1 MLAPCGCSLSPA
13 IILISH
19 KCRAG
24 DLESMLGGL
33 GYSMNEMPVI
43 KAYQNGNEVQ
53 TEGNPNATTPTTKN
67 SSSSFWTTGAIIG
80 VAVGGSVALILLVTI
95 VVILIV
101 RNKKKRN
108 ADTSKGPTQTLSG
121 GMVANVTL
129 RESHG
134 KRGDPVKVVIGGYD
148 TPTTPRNRVFNQ
160 ILKTNNPISHSE
172 RDTA

>member
-1 MLAPCGCSLSPA
+1 M
-13 IILISH
+13 IKISYE
-19 KCRAG
+19 CRSG

-53 TEGNPNATTPTTKN
+53 TEVNPTATTSTTTTN

-80 VAVGGSVALILLVTI
+80 VAVGGSVALILLIT
-95 VVILIV
+95 LIV
-101 RNKKKRN
+101 FLIIRHRKKRN
-108 ADTSKGPTQTLSG
+108 ADTSTGPARTFSG

-129 RESHG
+129 RDSHG